1 MTKAH
6 TPSKHEV
13 ALQTFLSEMGWDE
26 EIDRER
32 EGDFISVRMAITIG
46 GNDNLLIIDA
56 HQNDIIDVFVY
67 MRFLNVKSSKLDQ
80 MHILLSL
87 INSEIR
93 IGGFQFVQK
102 PEWEVVRWHHS
113 TDFEGSNPNHV
124 TLRQQVVTGLNTVEE
139 YSDTIAA
146 VALTNQT
153 AHAAMKDFT
162 HSLGET
168 GG

>member
-1 MTKAH
+1 MNNADAS
-6 TPSKHEV
+6 SKHEI
-13 ALQTFLSEMGWDE
+13 ALRAFLSEMEWDE
-26 EIDRER
+26 EIDRDR
-32 EGDFISVRMAITIG
+32 ENDFISVRMPITIG
-46 GNDNLLIIDA
+46 GSDNLLIIDA

-67 MRFLNVKSSKLDQ
+67 MRFLNVKSSQLDQ
-80 MHILLSL
+80 LHILLSL
-87 INSEIR
+87 INSQIR
-93 IGGFQFVQK
+93 IGAFQFVQK

-153 AHAAMKDFT
+153 AHAAMEDFT
-162 HSLGET
+162 RSVSET

>member
-1 MTKAH
+1 MTNADAQ
-6 TPSKHEV
+6 SKHEI
-13 ALQTFLSEMGWDE
+13 ALRAFLSEMGWDE
-26 EIDRER
+26 EIDHDREN
-32 EGDFISVRMAITIG
+32 EFISVRMPITIG

-87 INSEIR
+87 INSQIR
-93 IGGFQFVQK
+93 IGAFQFVQK
-102 PEWEVVRWHHS
+102 PQWEVVRWRHS

-153 AHAAMKDFT
+153 AHAAMEDFT